1 MLSAV
6 TSLLVMHRAT
16 PSTTFGAT
24 MFVVRSMSTMRGTL
38 MEGSEYLKELTTA
51 PRNSSPNLLFSPCF
65 FENVSSL

>member
-24 MFVVRSMSTMRGTL
+24 MFVVRRMSTMRGRS
-38 MEGSEYLKELTTA
+38 MDGSVCWKGLTTA
-51 PRNSSPNLLFSPCF
+51 PRNSSPNLLFSQCF
-65 FENVSSL
+65 FENVLSL